1 MISTRSMRSIAAL
14 AATATA
20 VLFLTTVSGNAASS
34 GSQKA
39 CQNALDMG
47 TKSALRAFLRKYPKS
62 DTACNALASTDVSV
76 SVSVSAISD
85 SSEPLVN
92 SSGVS
97 SSFNTGSVPVVTNG
111 GGSTGNGGQGGGSQ
125 SGGSQSGDLLSD
137 LKGEI
142 AKIANGQ

>member
-39 CQNALDMG
+39 CQNALDIG
-47 TKSALRAFLRKYPKS
+47 TKSALRAFMRKYPKS
-62 DTACNALASTDVSV
+62 DTACNALASTDV

-125 SGGSQSGDLLSD
+125 GNGGGQSGDLLSD